1 MMTKIILLVSVLTIE
16 VIASDFS
23 LLYTEKQ
30 EIRKEKL
37 NEIEALYKKQKYNWV
52 SPLNLSL
59 SKNKSKSLNAGTYAV
74 DQASI
79 GLNQDVFRSG
89 GIYYAMAF
97 ADKQRDYQLL
107 TWEKENNELY
117 QQIYT
122 TVVTLKRLNF
132 QLKQSEYRLKNTEI
146 DVFLKQEQYKVGS
159 VDMAQL
165 NNAIMNKNDQL
176 KQIITIKES
185 VVSTQKKLKELTP
198 LRLEEIDTP
207 IFTIIDKEQYIQEN
221 YAINQADLQSDL
233 NFNQYKI
240 TKSNYLPHLSV
251 NAEVGYQEYNQ
262 KTYKTDYDGNF
273 YSTGVSI
280 SMPLDFNSNTTIQE
294 QKAAYLQAKLQIED
308 EKIAQKAAY
317 EESFDLIK
325 NYQEYIDITKKN
337 LTLYDQLIF
346 ITKQGFQAGYKSG
359 YDLQTIENT
368 QKIDVLEIKINE
380 SNIELELIKLHF
392 AQQQRINNG

>member
-1 MMTKIILLVSVLTIE
+1 MTKIILLVSVLIME
-16 VIASDFS
+16 IIASDFS
-23 LLYTEKQ
+23 MLHPQKQ

-37 NEIEALYKKQKYNWV
+37 NEIEALHKKQKYNWI

-59 SKNKSKSLNAGTYAV
+59 SKNKSKSLSAGTYEV
-74 DQASI
+74 DQAAI
-79 GLNQDVFRSG
+79 GLNQDIFRSG
-89 GIYYAMAF
+89 GIYYTMAF
-97 ADKQRDYQLL
+97 ADKQRNYQLL
-107 TWEKENNELY
+107 TWEKDNQELY

-132 QLKQSEYRLKNTEI
+132 QLEQSEYRLKNTEI
-146 DVFLKQEQYKVGS
+146 DLFLKQEQYKVGS
-159 VDMAQL
+159 VDMIQL
-165 NNAIMNKNDQL
+165 NNAIMDKNDQL

-185 VVSTQKKLKELTP
+185 IVSTQKKLKELTP
-198 LRLEEIDTP
+198 FSLKEIKTP
-207 IFTIIDKEQYIQEN
+207 IFKMIDENEYIQQN

-240 TKSNYLPHLSV
+240 TKSNYLPKLSI

-262 KTYKTDYDGNF
+262 KTYNTDYDGNF

-308 EKIAQKAAY
+308 EKIMQKAAY
-317 EESFDLIK
+317 EESLNLIK

-380 SNIELELIKLHF
+380 SNIQLELIKLHF
-392 AQQQRINNG
+392 AQQQRIING

>member
-1 MMTKIILLVSVLTIE
+1 MTKNILLVSVLTIE
-16 VIASDFS
+16 IIASDFS
-23 LLYTEKQ
+23 LLHPQKQ

-37 NEIEALYKKQKYNWV
+37 NEIEALHKKQKYDWV
-52 SPLNLSL
+52 APLSLSL
-59 SKNKSKSLNAGTYAV
+59 SKNKSKSLTSGTYTV
-74 DQASI
+74 DQATV
-79 GLNQDVFRSG
+79 GLNQDIFRSG
-89 GIYYAMAF
+89 GIYYTMAF
-97 ADKQRDYQLL
+97 ADKQRNYQLL

-146 DVFLKQEQYKVGS
+146 DLFLKQEQYKVGS
-159 VDMAQL
+159 VDMTQL
-165 NNAIMNKNDQL
+165 NNAIMDKNDQL

-198 LRLEEIDTP
+198 FSLEEIDTP
-207 IFTIIDKEQYIQEN
+207 IFTMIDKDKYIQQN
-221 YAINQADLQSDL
+221 YAINQADIQSDV
-233 NFNQYKI
+233 NFNQYKN
-240 TKSNYLPHLSV
+240 TKSNYLPHVSI

-262 KTYKTDYDGNF
+262 KTYNTDYDGNF
-273 YSTGVSI
+273 YATGLSI
-280 SMPLDFNSNTTIQE
+280 SMPLDFNSNTTIEE
-294 QKAAYLQAKLQIED
+294 QRAAYLQAKLQIED
-308 EKIAQKAAY
+308 EKITQKAAY
-317 EESFDLIK
+317 EESLDLIK
-325 NYQEYIDITKKN
+325 NYQEYIEITKKN
-337 LTLYDQLIF
+337 LALYDQLIF

-380 SNIELELIKLHF
+380 SNIQLELIKLHF